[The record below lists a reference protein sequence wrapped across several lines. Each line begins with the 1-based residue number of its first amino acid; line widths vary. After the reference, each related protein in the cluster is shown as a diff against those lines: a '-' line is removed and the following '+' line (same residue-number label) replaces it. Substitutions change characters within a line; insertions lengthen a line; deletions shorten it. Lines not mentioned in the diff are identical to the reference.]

1 MTMAIWGYARVEYAG
16 DATIGEQ
23 RRWIKAYALGQ
34 NMKLERVVIEQRGV
48 RAYTP
53 VADRPIG
60 GPLFEKLVKGD
71 IVIVALLDRLFGS
84 AVDALKVVADLE
96 SRGVGLHIL
105 DLGGDMAGEG
115 EIGHRLAEAI
125 RQRKKD
131 DKARGRYAGG
141 TVPFGFERSDDGKLA
156 KDKAKQQAIALMVE
170 MKADGKSLRGI
181 AAAVAAQ
188 GFKITHAGVAG
199 ILKAHKYDVWKV
211 EKLRAQAE
219 EAQSHRQNGTTATPT
234 SKTTT
239 LWRNE
244 TTKTWKPDAL

>member
-1 MTMAIWGYARVEYAG
+1 MAIWGYVRG
-16 DATIGEQ
+16 DAIGGQ
-23 RRWIKAYALGQ
+23 QVRIKAYAIGR
-34 NMKLERVVIEQRGV
+34 NMKLDRVVIEQKRV
-48 RAYTP
+48 PAYTP
-53 VADRPIG
+53 VADRPIS

-71 IVIVALLDRLFGS
+71 IVIVALLDRLFCS

-105 DLGGDMAGEG
+105 DLGGDMASEG
-115 EIGHRLAEAI
+115 EMGPRLAEAI

-141 TVPFGFERSDDGKLA
+141 TVPFGFERSDDGKLS
-156 KDKAKQQAIALMVE
+156 KDKAKQLAIALMVE

-199 ILKAHKYDVWKV
+199 ILKAHEYDVWKV
-211 EKLRAQAE
+211 ERLRAQAE
-219 EAQSHRQNGTTATPT
+219 EAEATGKNGPTATPT
-234 SKTTT
+234 TTMT
-239 LWRNE
+239 AASRRRG
-244 TTKTWKPDAL
+244 D

>member
-1 MTMAIWGYARVEYAG
+1 MAIWGYVRG
-16 DATIGEQ
+16 DAIGGQ
-23 RRWIKAYALGQ
+23 QVRIKAYAIGR
-34 NMKLERVVIEQRGV
+34 NMKLDRVVIEQKRV
-48 RAYTP
+48 PAYTP

-71 IVIVALLDRLFGS
+71 SVIGALLDRLFCS

-105 DLGGDMAGEG
+105 DLGGDMASEG
-115 EIGHRLAEAI
+115 EMGLRLAEAI

-131 DKARGRYAGG
+131 GKARGRYTGG
-141 TVPFGFERSDDGKLA
+141 TVPFGFERSDDGKLS
-156 KDKAKQQAIALMVE
+156 KDKAKQLAIALMVE

-199 ILKAHKYDVWKV
+199 ILKAHEYDVWKV
-211 EKLRAQAE
+211 ERLRAQAE
-219 EAQSHRQNGTTATPT
+219 EAEATGKNGPTATPT
-234 SKTTT
+234 TTMT
-239 LWRNE
+239 AASRRRG
-244 TTKTWKPDAL
+244 D

>member
-219 EAQSHRQNGTTATPT
+219 EAQSHRQNGTTATPI

>member
-1 MTMAIWGYARVEYAG
+1 MTMAIWGYARGEYAG
-16 DATIGEQ
+16 GATIGEQ

-219 EAQSHRQNGTTATPT
+219 EAQSHRQNGTTATPI
-234 SKTTT
+234 SKTDDVVEE
-239 LWRNE
+239 RDDE
-244 TTKTWKPDAL
+244 DVEA

>member
-1 MTMAIWGYARVEYAG
+1 MTMAIWGYARGEYAG
-16 DATIGEQ
+16 GATIGEQ
-23 RRWIKAYALGQ
+23 RRRIKAYAIWQ

-84 AVDALKVVADLE
+84 AADALKVVADLE

-156 KDKAKQQAIALMVE
+156 KDKAKQQAIALMIE

-188 GFKITHAGVAG
+188 GFKITHAGVAR

-219 EAQSHRQNGTTATPT
+219 EAEAEAGPPATPT
-234 SKTTT
+234 TTT
-239 LWRNE
+239 R
-244 TTKTWKPDAL
+244 ARR